1 MKRMVIFSILLLN
14 TYTFAQNTPRITS
27 PKPTHDFGDI
37 LEGQVV
43 SHSFEIVNQGT
54 TDLKIDKVQASC
66 GCTAAQPEKKLLKP
80 GEKTVIKV
88 EFDSENR
95 MGQQHK
101 YVYVKSNDP
110 KAPDFKLS
118 FTANI
123 VDKIINKSGK
133 NPKLILNQ
141 NQYDFG
147 NVDEG
152 KVVEAKIGLKN
163 TGDDVLEIKDVKTSC
178 GCTAALLSSKKLN
191 PGENGTIKIELD
203 TSNRSGKMVRTVTLY
218 TNDSSNPNQTITLSV
233 NIEQR
238 KS

>member
-1 MKRMVIFSILLLN
+1 MKRMVIFSILLLSA
-14 TYTFAQNTPRITS
+14 YTFGQNTPKIAS
-27 PKPTHDFGDI
+27 PKPSHDFGDI

-43 SHSFEIVNQGT
+43 SHSFEIVNEGT
-54 TDLKIDKVQASC
+54 SDLKIDRVQASC
-66 GCTAAQPEKKLLKP
+66 GCTAVQPAKKQLKP

-95 MGQQHK
+95 MGPQHK

-110 KAPDFKLS
+110 KTPDFKLS

-123 VDKIINKSGK
+123 VDKIVNKSGK
-133 NPKLILNQ
+133 NPKLSLNQ

-147 NVDEG
+147 NVEEG
-152 KVVEAKIGLKN
+152 KVVEAKIGFKN
-163 TGDDVLEIKDVKTSC
+163 AGNDVLEIKDVKTSC